1 MFLLVMLDVYVY
13 VGCGP
18 NTLIVLIGVRTTAR
32 LLLYPFLHDTAREGS
47 LLRGL
52 TSRLCGHVRDPY
64 PVCSIV

>member
-1 MFLLVMLDVYVY
+1 MLDVYVY

-52 TSRLCGHVRDPY
+52 TSRLFFFFFLNQI
-64 PVCSIV
+64 IVLLG